1 VEQLPAVGLRL
12 GVAAGWLSGHPGT
25 DAVFASALGSLEAAG
40 AVLGESSVTPV
51 AGVGADELTVLIGDL
66 KDDLEVYL
74 AARPGVGVRSVAE
87 VVEFNRAH
95 ADAELAHF
103 GQEFLEAALE
113 SGGQGAEA
121 YAEARARCLA
131 WAVDEVLQPAFDG
144 EGAPEFLVAPAY
156 APAWK
161 SDLAAGDHFLGGG
174 LASAAPSIAGWPVLC
189 LPMGLVAG
197 LPVGLVL
204 IGRPHS
210 EARLLAAGHT
220 IERLLGLRAR
230 GALTPTWT
238 PPRRG

>member
-1 VEQLPAVGLRL
+1 MLA
-12 GVAAGWLSGHPGT
+12 
-25 DAVFASALGSLEAAG
+25 
-40 AVLGESSVTPV
+40 ESSVTPV

-66 KDDLEVYL
+66 KDDLDAYL
-74 AARPGVGVRSVAE
+74 AARPGEGVRSVAE

-113 SGGQGAEA
+113 SGGKGAEG

-131 WAVDEVLQPAFDG
+131 WAVDEVLQPAFEG
-144 EGAPEFLVAPAY
+144 EGAPEFLLAPAY

-197 LPVGLVL
+197 SRWAWCSSGGRTARHGCWLRATPSSGCWAFGTAAPSPRP
-204 IGRPHS
+204 GRPPAEGELPSRPAAMRCDQRHCPP
-210 EARLLAAGHT
+210 APPVLA
-220 IERLLGLRAR
+220 
-230 GALTPTWT
+230 
-238 PPRRG
+238 